1 MKKET
6 IQIRISKE
14 LKEDIVLAS
23 AMWQWSMSQY
33 ITFAINKQLKKDRID
48 EYNN

>member
-14 LKEDIVLAS
+14 MKEDISLA
-23 AMWQWSMSQY
+23 AAQWQWSMSQY
-33 ITFAINKQLKKDRID
+33 ITYSVNKQLKRDRID
-48 EYNN
+48 ECNK